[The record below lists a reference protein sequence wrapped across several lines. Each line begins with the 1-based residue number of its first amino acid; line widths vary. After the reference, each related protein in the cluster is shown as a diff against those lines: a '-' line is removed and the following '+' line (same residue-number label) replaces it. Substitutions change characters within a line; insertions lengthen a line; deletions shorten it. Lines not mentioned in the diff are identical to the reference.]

1 MATTQAQAKWRDKNR
16 FVKRQLNVMAR
27 KLVHDSLDDIADV
40 QNLKGKGEAV
50 AFACF
55 ITQALR
61 QQADFNDE
69 AARLMTLFE
78 ESYLRDRDM
87 YAD

>member
-1 MATTQAQAKWRDKNR
+1 MATTLGQRKWRDKNR
-16 FVKRQLNVMAR
+16 FVKRQLNVMSR
-27 KLVHDSLDDIADV
+27 KLVHDSLEDLAEIHH
-40 QNLKGKGEAV
+40 LKGKGEAV

-69 AARLMTLFE
+69 ASRLLELFVE
-78 ESYLRDRDM
+78 AYARDRDL